1 MLPQRIKV
9 FEALCDLYV
18 KRFKFVHV
26 RLIARRAGVPI
37 GTASRE
43 LACLESGGLVVR
55 KGSRGGW
62 KPKRMYAHTYLDLL
76 DIFRRTRDYVR
87 PQMIA
92 DFQARTHWTIRK
104 HLKVLKSAG
113 LVVQSRQGWKPKRR
127 PDRVPV
133 ADRVIEVLGQLYVED
148 FSFVRT
154 VEIAQRLN
162 VSEKHVRNVLRD
174 YEEVGRVERLGQRGG
189 WKPLGAVVSYEC

>member
-18 KRFKFVHV
+18 KRFKFIHV
-26 RLIARRAGVPI
+26 RLIANRAGVPI

-43 LACLESGGLVVR
+43 LACLKSAALVVQ
-55 KGSRGGW
+55 KGRRGGW

-104 HLKVLKSAG
+104 HLHVLKSAG
-113 LVVQSRQGWKPKRR
+113 LVVQARQGWKPKRQT
-127 PDRVPV
+127 DIVP
-133 ADRVIEVLGQLYVED
+133 AAGMVLDVLSSLYVED

-154 VEIAQRLN
+154 VEIARRLD
-162 VSEKHVRNVLRD
+162 VSAKHVRNVLRD
-174 YEEVGRVERLGQRGG
+174 YEGVGMVERLGQRGG
-189 WKPLGAVVSYEC
+189 WKPIGKVLSYEC